1 MKRARRSISFFAL
14 LASAALG
21 CNAIFGLGDY
31 RVDDGDA
38 AIDSAVDTASEA
50 GEAAPSCSMYDAAGG
65 QCFPCTPTL
74 DPEFL
79 NACTGA
85 QCVPFDDTTR
95 VRGVLADGGLP
106 PVPDRMVP
114 PTDGGVD

>member
-1 MKRARRSISFFAL
+1 MKRARRSILFFGL

-21 CNAIFGLGDY
+21 CNAVFGIGDFH
-31 RVDDGDA
+31 VGEGDAVGDA
-38 AIDSAVDTASEA
+38 AIEAASEA

-65 QCFPCTPTL
+65 RCFPCAPTL

-95 VRGVLADGGLP
+95 VSGVLADGGLP